1 MEKHI
6 KLIKELCEINAPS
19 GFEEDAREYLKKEM
33 KDLGKISY
41 DFLGSIIC
49 EKKGVESGPKI
60 MLPGHMDEIGFLVK
74 HITKEGFIKFITLG
88 GWWDQVLLAQKVIIK
103 TKKGDILGVI
113 GSTPPH
119 VLEAKDRENMVKI
132 KSMFIDIGAESK
144 EEAEEKFGVALGD
157 PIVPYSEFVQMANPD
172 YYMAK
177 ALDNRLGTALM
188 VDILKDF
195 KNQPHPNVLYGVGT
209 VQEEVGLRGA
219 QTAANFIKPDLN
231 FTLDVGIAGDTPGLE
246 VHNMNADLGKGPI
259 ILLADASLIPH
270 RKLKDFVLATAK
282 EINIPIQLSTMVGG
296 GTDAG
301 SIHLAEAGVPSIS
314 FGIPT
319 RYIHSHNSIF
329 NIKDYNNLKKLLVT
343 LIQRIDDNKLKELKE
358 F

>member
-6 KLIKELCEINAPS
+6 KLIKDLCEINAPS
-19 GFEEDAREYLKKEM
+19 GFEEDVREYLKNEL
-33 KDLGKISY
+33 KDLGNLSY

-49 EKKGVESGPKI
+49 EKKGVSEGPRI

-88 GWWDQVLLAQKVIIK
+88 GWWDQVLLSQKVIIK
-103 TKKGDILGVI
+103 TRKGDITGVI

-144 EEAEEKFGVALGD
+144 EEAEERFGVSPGD
-157 PIVPYSEFVQMANPD
+157 PVVPYSEFVQMANPD

-188 VDILKDF
+188 VDILKSF
-195 KNQPHPNVLYGVGT
+195 KDEAHPNILYGVGT

-219 QTAANFIKPDLN
+219 QTAASSVKPDLN
-231 FTLDVGIAGDTPGLE
+231 FTLDVGIAGDTPGME
-246 VHNMNADLGKGPI
+246 VHHMNADLGKGPI
-259 ILLADASLIPH
+259 ILLADASMIPH
-270 RKLKDFVLATAK
+270 RKLRDFVMNTAK
-282 EINIPIQLSTMVGG
+282 EINIPVQLSTMSGG

-329 NIKDYNNLKKLLVT
+329 NIKDYENLKTLLVA
-343 LIQRIDDNKLKELKE
+343 LIKKIDSEKLKELKE

>member
-1 MEKHI
+1 MEKNI
-6 KLIKELCEINAPS
+6 QLIRELCQIHAPS
-19 GFEEDAREYLKKEM
+19 GFEEEARAYLKDKM
-33 KDLGKISY
+33 NPLGTVSY

-49 EKKGVESGPKI
+49 EKKGTENGPRI
-60 MLPGHMDEIGFLVK
+60 MIPGHMDEIGFLVN
-74 HITKEGFIKFITLG
+74 HITKEGFVKFINLG

-103 TKKGDILGVI
+103 TKKGDITGVI

-119 VLEAKDRENMVKI
+119 ILDPKDRDQVVKL
-132 KSMFIDIGAESK
+132 KTMFIDIGAESK
-144 EEAEEKFGVALGD
+144 EEAEEIFGVSLGD
-157 PIVPYSEFVQMANPD
+157 PIVPCSTFLQMANPN

-188 VDILKDF
+188 LDLLQEF
-195 KNQPHPNVLYGVGT
+195 QTLPHPNTLFGVGT

-219 QTAANFIKPDLN
+219 QTAANHIKPDIN

-246 VHNMNADLGKGPI
+246 NLNMNARLGKGPI

-270 RKLKDFVLATAK
+270 RKLRDYVLATAK
-282 EINIPIQLSTMVGG
+282 EMGIPIQLTTMVGG

-301 SIHLAEAGVPSIS
+301 SIHLSETGVPSIS

-329 NIKDYNNLKKLLVT
+329 NIQDYLM
-343 LIQRIDDNKLKELKE
+343 LKELLVGLISRIDCDVVKE
-358 F
+358 IRSF

>member
-1 MEKHI
+1 MEKQI

-19 GFEEDAREYLKKEM
+19 GFEEDAREYLKKEL
-33 KDLGKISY
+33 KDLGNISY

-49 EKKGVESGPKI
+49 EKKGAENGPKI
-60 MLPGHMDEIGFLVK
+60 MIPGHMDEIGFMVK
-74 HITKEGFIKFITLG
+74 NITKEGFIHFITLG
-88 GWWDQVLLAQKVIIK
+88 GWWDQVLLAKKVIIK
-103 TKKGDILGVI
+103 TKNGDITGVI

-119 VLEAKDRENMVKI
+119 ILEAKDRDNVVKI

-144 EEAEEKFGVALGD
+144 DDVENIYGVCLGD
-157 PIVPYSEFVQMANPD
+157 PIVPCSEFVQMANPD
-172 YYMAK
+172 YYMSK

-188 VDILKDF
+188 VEVLREF
-195 KNQPHPNVLYGVGT
+195 QNEAHPNTIYGVGT

-219 QTAANFIKPDLN
+219 KTAANHIKPDLN

-246 VHNMNADLGKGPI
+246 GHHMNADLGKGPI

-270 RKLKDFVLATAK
+270 RKLRNFVLETAK
-282 EINIPIQLSTMVGG
+282 ELNIPIQLSTMVGG

-301 SIHLAEAGVPSIS
+301 SIHLAETGVPSVS

-319 RYIHSHNSIF
+319 RYIHSHNSVF
-329 NIKDYNNLKKLLVT
+329 NIKDYQNLKKLIIA
-343 LIQRIDDNKLKELKE
+343 LIKKTDTQKLKELKE

>member
-6 KLIKELCEINAPS
+6 KLIKDLCELNAPS
-19 GFEEDAREYLKKEM
+19 GFEEDAREYLKKELRP
-33 KDLGKISY
+33 LGNVSY

-49 EKKGVESGPKI
+49 EKKGNADGPKI

-103 TKKGDILGVI
+103 TKKGDITGVV

-119 VLEAKDRENMVKI
+119 VLEAKDRDNVVKI
-132 KSMFIDIGAESK
+132 KSMFIDVGAESK
-144 EEAEEKFGVALGD
+144 EEAEETFGISLGD
-157 PIVPYSEFVQMANPD
+157 PIVPYSEFVQLANPN

-188 VDILKDF
+188 VDILKEF
-195 KNQPHPNVLYGVGT
+195 QNQPHPNTLYGVGT

-219 QTAANFIKPDLN
+219 QTAANQIKPDLN

-246 VHNMNADLGKGPI
+246 SHNMNADLGKGPI

-270 RKLKDFVLATAK
+270 RKLRDYVLTTAK
-282 EINIPIQLSTMVGG
+282 ENNIPVQLSTMVGG

-301 SIHLAEAGVPSIS
+301 SIHLAETGVPSIS

-329 NIKDYNNLKKLLVT
+329 NIKDYNNLKKLLIA
-343 LIQRIDDNKLKELKE
+343 LIKNIDTKKIKELKE

>member
-6 KLIKELCEINAPS
+6 KLIKELCELNAPS

-33 KDLGKISY
+33 KDLGNISF

-49 EKKGVESGPKI
+49 EKKGTENGPKI

-88 GWWDQVLLAQKVIIK
+88 GWWDQVLLGKKVIIK
-103 TKKGDILGVI
+103 TKKGDITGVI

-119 VLEAKDRENMVKI
+119 VLEAKDRDVVVKI

-144 EEAEEKFGVALGD
+144 EEAEDTFGVALGD
-157 PIVPYSEFVQMANPD
+157 PIVPCSEFIQMANPN

-188 VDILKDF
+188 VDILKEF
-195 KNQPHPNVLYGVGT
+195 QNQNHPNILYGVGT

-219 QTAANFIKPDLN
+219 QTAANHIKPDIN

-246 VHNMNADLGKGPI
+246 SHNMNADLGKGPI

-270 RKLKDFVLATAK
+270 RKLKNFVLETAK
-282 EINIPIQLSTMVGG
+282 EMDIPVQLSTMVGG

-301 SIHLAEAGVPSIS
+301 SIHLSEAGVPSVS

-329 NIKDYNNLKKLLVT
+329 NIKDYEYLKKLLIE
-343 LIQRIDDNKLKELKE
+343 LIKKIDTKKLQELKE